1 MMQLLDNIT
10 WHSLAGPHAKFST
23 GTADVRR
30 YARGFSPIV
39 GFASTEHPDFAALAR
54 FCAPGEHFYC
64 EGWSGASPAGWRIDV
79 ETTMFKMI
87 WEADVPA
94 TDPAAEAI
102 QLGPEHAA
110 QASELATLTRPGPF
124 GPRTIEL
131 GDYFGYFDRQ
141 RLVAMAG
148 ERMHAGALREISG
161 VCTHPDYQGQGY
173 ARRLM
178 VKLIRRQMQRNETP
192 FLHVMR
198 DNSSAR
204 RLYEQMGFHNYRET
218 VVRVVAPC

>member
-1 MMQLLDNIT
+1 MMHLLDNIT
-10 WHSLAGPHAKFST
+10 WHSLTGPHAKFST

-54 FCAPGEHFYC
+54 FCTPGEHFYC

-94 TDPAAEAI
+94 TDAAADAI

-110 QASELATLTRPGPF
+110 QASGLATLTRPGPF

-131 GDYFGYFDRQ
+131 GDYFGYFD
-141 RLVAMAG
+141 G
-148 ERMHAGALREISG
+148 
-161 VCTHPDYQGQGY
+161 
-173 ARRLM
+173 
-178 VKLIRRQMQRNETP
+178 
-192 FLHVMR
+192 
-198 DNSSAR
+198 
-204 RLYEQMGFHNYRET
+204 
-218 VVRVVAPC
+218 